1 MRPKERRETGQ
12 TDLFRARLDQIVDLN
27 HPLVKLSGAIDWSFV
42 EERCGAVY
50 TDEPGRPPL
59 PTRLMAGL
67 AILKHMHDRSDEVL
81 CERWIETPCWQLFC
95 GEEFFQH
102 TPPFDRSSLTR
113 WRQRMGEERPIALIQ
128 ESLAVATRTGAAKPA
143 DFRQVVID
151 TTVQEKA
158 ITFPTDAKL
167 MHRARERLVRLA
179 QKHGVMLRQTY
190 VRVGKAAQKRE
201 LLRPEPGDI
210 DKGLGPGQHCE
221 QRQQKHL
228 VERIHHLAA
237 LARVRQIVKI
247 AQKNN
252 GFSKGPTIRRGV
264 HPRTPPSN
272 QKGLDGFRTSR
283 LCHPFL
289 RPIALRVRPA
299 SLDGATATVR
309 NARLRKVICTE
320 SLEAQA

>member
-1 MRPKERRETGQ
+1 MRR
-12 TDLFRARLDQIVDLN
+12 
-27 HPLVKLSGAIDWSFV
+27 
-42 EERCGAVY
+42 
-50 TDEPGRPPL
+50 
-59 PTRLMAGL
+59 
-67 AILKHMHDRSDEVL
+67 
-81 CERWIETPCWQLFC
+81 
-95 GEEFFQH
+95 
-102 TPPFDRSSLTR
+102 
-113 WRQRMGEERPIALIQ
+113 RPIAKRP
-128 ESLAVATRTGAAKPA
+128 E
-143 DFRQVVID
+143 
-151 TTVQEKA
+151 
-158 ITFPTDAKL
+158 
-167 MHRARERLVRLA
+167 
-179 QKHGVMLRQTY
+179 
-190 VRVGKAAQKRE
+190 AAQKRE

-289 RPIALRVRPA
+289 RPIALRFGSRNLPEISPKHRITDLYA
-299 SLDGATATVR
+299 WTLSDGGTIMPRQNQHSSTWA
-309 NARLRKVICTE
+309 
-320 SLEAQA
+320 